1 VSATGQPYLVLE
13 LVEGEHIDHYCTR
26 RALPVEA
33 RLRLFIDV
41 LEAVAH
47 AHANLI
53 VHRDLKPS
61 NVLVRADGVVKL
73 LDFGIAKLLEHDSN
87 AMPALTREG
96 ARPLTPEYAAPEQL
110 TGGAITT
117 ATDVHALGVLLYVL
131 LGGPN
136 PAAGT
141 SGSAA
146 DLIRVIVETEPPRLS
161 QVAPNGRAL
170 RGDLDNIV
178 AKALKKRPDERYPS
192 VTAFADDLRRFI
204 RREPVSAQRDTWTY
218 RTTKFLQRRARV
230 VGAIAA
236 FVLVVA
242 ALVAFY
248 TVRLASERD
257 RARLEADKS
266 VRMSELLTS
275 FLTGADP
282 YATRDR
288 EPTVRNILDAGAER
302 VQKELA
308 DQPELKAEMLN
319 VIGRVYQRL
328 GMLDTARPLLEEAL
342 EIGRRVEAVETARLA
357 QSLNELGIL
366 QRERGD
372 PEGAVPLLEEALAM
386 RRRLLGDKDK
396 DVAVTLVEL
405 GRAFADRGLNDRAE
419 PLFREAL
426 ATRLEIFGEVH
437 REVSTSEA
445 DLALLLLRR
454 GDLTAA
460 EPLFRDA
467 HAINLKVLGED
478 HPNTGASWNNLGLLL
493 LGKGDY
499 TGAEP
504 MFRQALAIRR
514 KHFGPR
520 HPSLWANTVN
530 LATALIEQQRYDEAT
545 VLLNDGLAMVATT
558 TGVRQDAAITRL
570 SFQLARVHLA
580 RGDAAAAET
589 LLRDVLKRQQ
599 ATLPADDWL
608 IAATRSG
615 LGAALIEQKQLD
627 EAERLLTEASAVLQ
641 DVPGRQGREA
651 SATRERLAALAQAR
665 SGAAR

>member
-1 VSATGQPYLVLE
+1 
-13 LVEGEHIDHYCTR
+13 
-26 RALPVEA
+26 
-33 RLRLFIDV
+33 
-41 LEAVAH
+41 
-47 AHANLI
+47 
-53 VHRDLKPS
+53 
-61 NVLVRADGVVKL
+61 
-73 LDFGIAKLLEHDSN
+73 
-87 AMPALTREG
+87 
-96 ARPLTPEYAAPEQL
+96 
-110 TGGAITT
+110 
-117 ATDVHALGVLLYVL
+117 
-131 LGGPN
+131 
-136 PAAGT
+136 
-141 SGSAA
+141 
-146 DLIRVIVETEPPRLS
+146 
-161 QVAPNGRAL
+161 
-170 RGDLDNIV
+170 
-178 AKALKKRPDERYPS
+178 
-192 VTAFADDLRRFI
+192 
-204 RREPVSAQRDTWTY
+204 
-218 RTTKFLQRRARV
+218 
-230 VGAIAA
+230 
-236 FVLVVA
+236 
-242 ALVAFY
+242 
-248 TVRLASERD
+248 
-257 RARLEADKS
+257 
-266 VRMSELLTS
+266 
-275 FLTGADP
+275 
-282 YATRDR
+282 
-288 EPTVRNILDAGAER
+288 
-302 VQKELA
+302 
-308 DQPELKAEMLN
+308 
-319 VIGRVYQRL
+319 
-328 GMLDTARPLLEEAL
+328 
-342 EIGRRVEAVETARLA
+342 
-357 QSLNELGIL
+357 
-366 QRERGD
+366 
-372 PEGAVPLLEEALAM
+372 
-386 RRRLLGDKDK
+386 
-396 DVAVTLVEL
+396 
-405 GRAFADRGLNDRAE
+405 
-419 PLFREAL
+419 
-426 ATRLEIFGEVH
+426 
-437 REVSTSEA
+437 VSTSEA

-520 HPSLWANTVN
+520 HPSLWANKVN